1 LIVHLWVEVREMHL
15 HACHVFAE
23 EDPGEISAIASQPA
37 KIDGVVASRT
47 GNRGNMKLYVI
58 ELLN

>member
-1 LIVHLWVEVREMHL
+1 MHL
-15 HACHVFAE
+15 HACHVFLE